1 MAIVVLPTVRIT
13 WVVVVDI
20 PMLAAA
26 SIKNAVIAIA
36 IAVIPEGAFGV
47 VVASPMTSMVAVI
60 VVARIAAARIAAT
73 EVILGEAFR
82 RANIWVAG
90 VLSTVPL
97 IVAILTVVITV
108 VTAAV
113 GAVGVTL

>member
-47 VVASPMTSMVAVI
+47 VVASPMTSMVAAI
-60 VVARIAAARIAAT
+60 VVARIAAT

>member
-1 MAIVVLPTVRIT
+1 MIVLPTVRIT
-13 WVVVVDI
+13 WVAVVDI

-26 SIKNAVIAIA
+26 SIKNTVIAIA
-36 IAVIPEGAFGV
+36 IAVIPEAAFGV
-47 VVASPMTSMVAVI
+47 VVASPMTSMVAAI
-60 VVARIAAARIAAT
+60 VVARIAAT

-90 VLSTVPL
+90 VLSTMPL